1 MILMPSGGVDSAI
14 EALWK
19 TGEPRKS
26 PPVMSGCDTYGVLS
40 ILSSEHDQHSV
51 GDTLVVSEFHV
62 GTSVMSPSIRSSGH
76 VTVLSHQT
84 VRLNFFV
91 APPARL
97 SLGWTFV
104 ASS

>member
-40 ILSSEHDQHSV
+40 ILSTEHDQHSV
-51 GDTLVVSEFHV
+51 GDTLSLLVSFTWV
-62 GTSVMSPSIRSSGH
+62 LPSCLPAS
-76 VTVLSHQT
+76 
-84 VRLNFFV
+84 
-91 APPARL
+91 APRDM
-97 SLGWTFV
+97 
-104 ASS
+104 